1 MRPTL
6 IFVRH
11 TEFGDRA
18 FPHAAE
24 LPPDFLPPEAI
35 NRLLDSGRLRECR
48 ERRSLHRLFSEFSG
62 CQDTE
67 LLSDVERTAYA
78 LPP

>member
-11 TEFGDRA
+11 TDFGDRA

-24 LPPDFLPPEAI
+24 LPPNFLGQEVI
-35 NRLLDSGRLRECR
+35 DKLLDSGRLKAAFPSSAFNVTIE
-48 ERRSLHRLFSEFSG
+48 E
-62 CQDTE
+62 
-67 LLSDVERTAYA
+67 VK
-78 LPP
+78 

>member
-35 NRLLDSGRLRECR
+35 NRLLDSGRLRECSG
-48 ERRSLHRLFSEFSG
+48 RRSLYRLFARFSG
-62 CQDTE
+62 TNEKEE
-67 LLSDVERTAYA
+67 LTAEELAAYS
-78 LPP
+78 LPQ